1 MIKVL
6 TDTINYLTTTTLLSN
21 IRGDKLSFDAHNMN
35 DKTNILMS
43 YSLLTK
49 TTEIFQLCVMSLIM
63 IIGNTWLVASRAV
76 MLVTSQSPDTQHC
89 QLFQYFTW
97 FIAFL
102 MGQDWAA
109 TLSLAFHYSLHSQ
122 ADLVRLFATLFT
134 LFWHTSLMGAGRL
147 LNLLLLPF
155 KLCRIAMW
163 KVTPAH
169 YKSFIVRFKYFN
181 AKWVAWKGSIHF
193 KDNTSQTI
201 KQYHNSVA
209 EIKFKSLINKMIK
222 W

>member
-1 MIKVL
+1 M
-6 TDTINYLTTTTLLSN
+6 SN
-21 IRGDKLSFDAHNMN
+21 IRGDELSFDAYNMN

-76 MLVTSQSPDTQHC
+76 MLVTRQSPDTQRC

-109 TLSLAFHYSLHSQ
+109 TLTSRISLQ
-122 ADLVRLFATLFT
+122 FT
-134 LFWHTSLMGAGRL
+134 LSSWSGEAFCHTFYPLLAHFIEGAGRL
-147 LNLLLLPF
+147 SNLLLLPF

>member
-1 MIKVL
+1 MTRQTFWCLIVYWQRQLRYSNCVL
-6 TDTINYLTTTTLLSN
+6 CPSLWLLETRGLWRAEQWCLLHASLQTHNTVNCSN
-21 IRGDKLSFDAHNMN
+21 ISHDLSLSWWAR
-35 DKTNILMS
+35 
-43 YSLLTK
+43 
-49 TTEIFQLCVMSLIM
+49 
-63 IIGNTWLVASRAV
+63 IGPLHSR
-76 MLVTSQSPDTQHC
+76 
-89 QLFQYFTW
+89 
-97 FIAFL
+97 
-102 MGQDWAA
+102 
-109 TLSLAFHYSLHSQ
+109 LAFHYSLHSR

-134 LFWHTSLMGAGRL
+134 LFWHTSLRGAGRL
-147 LNLLLLPF
+147 SNLLLLPF

>member
-1 MIKVL
+1 
-6 TDTINYLTTTTLLSN
+6 
-21 IRGDKLSFDAHNMN
+21 MN
-35 DKTNILMS
+35 DKTNILIS

-49 TTEIFQLCVMSLIM
+49 TTEIFQLCEMSLIM

-76 MLVTSQSPDTQHC
+76 MLVTTRPVSRHT
-89 QLFQYFTW
+89 
-97 FIAFL
+97 
-102 MGQDWAA
+102 
-109 TLSLAFHYSLHSQ
+109 TLSIVPIFHMIYRFLDGPGLGRYTHVSHFTTVYTLELIWWGFLPH
-122 ADLVRLFATLFT
+122 LLLFT
-134 LFWHTSLMGAGRL
+134 LFWHTSLRGAGRL
-147 LNLLLLPF
+147 SNLLLLPF

-201 KQYHNSVA
+201 KQYHSSVA

>member
-1 MIKVL
+1 MKAVL
-6 TDTINYLTTTTLLSN
+6 AAFNKEKALVGAFSVIVQLHRLIVYSTT
-21 IRGDKLSFDAHNMN
+21 
-35 DKTNILMS
+35 
-43 YSLLTK
+43 
-49 TTEIFQLCVMSLIM
+49 
-63 IIGNTWLVASRAV
+63 
-76 MLVTSQSPDTQHC
+76 PDTQTVNC
-89 QLFQYFTW
+89 SQYFTW

-102 MGQDWAA
+102 MGQDW
-109 TLSLAFHYSLHSQ
+109 LLHSRLAFHFSLHSQ

-134 LFWHTSLMGAGRL
+134 LFWHTSLRGAGRL
-147 LNLLLLPF
+147 SNLLLLPF

>member
-1 MIKVL
+1 ML
-6 TDTINYLTTTTLLSN
+6 TIWLTRQTFWCLIVYWQRQLRYSNCVKCPSLWLLET
-21 IRGDKLSFDAHNMN
+21 RGLWRAEQWC
-35 DKTNILMS
+35 
-43 YSLLTK
+43 LL
-49 TTEIFQLCVMSLIM
+49 QH
-63 IIGNTWLVASRAV
+63 A
-76 MLVTSQSPDTQHC
+76 QSPDTQHC

-109 TLSLAFHYSLHSQ
+109 TLMSRISLQ
-122 ADLVRLFATLFT
+122 FT
-134 LFWHTSLMGAGRL
+134 LSSWSGEAFCHTFYPLLAHFIEGAGRL
-147 LNLLLLPF
+147 SNLLLLPF